1 MLEKIITIKKTG
13 RNVELEQAFMRVLL
27 VVSGVFY
34 ALFLASESKIEGGFY
49 NIVILIGYIYTIF
62 SLLIILQVYVHS
74 AGSKWRHTV
83 YMATDVALVCILLY
97 YLEEYGVPFFAVYL
111 WLTVGNGFRYGYKE
125 LVLCAV
131 LSLTGFVI
139 ISQFTVFWREQKLF
153 FITGIILLS
162 VIPMYVAV
170 MLKRLQMEKERAETA
185 NREKTRFLANVS
197 HEVRTPLNA
206 IVGFSS
212 MLDKIDDRVEQKR
225 YIKHINDASNSLM
238 SLVGGVLD
246 FSRIESGHVQIKQE
260 AVDLHE
266 LLNSVEGM
274 FSIQAEEKALEY
286 KTNIDESLPICISGD
301 KYRLQQILVNLV
313 GNAVKFTDDGAITVH
328 AGRMRS
334 GDNGERILFEII
346 DTGAGIPI
354 EIQPHIFERFRQ
366 ADDSVQR
373 RHGGTGLGTAIAKH
387 LVDLMKGEI
396 GVESEPGKGSRFW
409 FSIPLVEA
417 FQGESGSRTI
427 AGLQIGRGKGGN
439 LATILVADDS
449 ELNRHVMKDML
460 SQMGLQTA
468 FSESGMQ
475 TLEKL
480 QGHVY
485 DMLILDVQM
494 PGMSGF
500 EVIEKYRAG
509 LAAKAGIPI
518 IIITGEAT
526 AEVQD
531 DCERLGV
538 DKLLLKPVD
547 YDELRYTIASLL
559 PEGDNASDQG

>member
-1 MLEKIITIKKTG
+1 
-13 RNVELEQAFMRVLL
+13 MRVLL

-49 NIVILIGYIYTIF
+49 NIVILIGFIYTIF

-83 YMATDVALVCILLY
+83 YMTTDVALVCILLY

-125 LVLCAV
+125 LMLCAV

-260 AVDLHE
+260 AVNLHE

-354 EIQPHIFERFRQ
+354 EIQPHIFDRFRQ

>member
-1 MLEKIITIKKTG
+1 MSDNNKLEKEQASLRLVVVCIVFLYVLFITNKESFSSEYSGLLTKYGIFYIIISIVLRLFAEYELLSAVVRRYSGMVLDITIT
-13 RNVELEQAFMRVLL
+13 
-27 VVSGVFY
+27 
-34 ALFLASESKIEGGFY
+34 
-49 NIVILIGYIYTIF
+49 TIF
-62 SLLIILQVYVHS
+62 
-74 AGSKWRHTV
+74 
-83 YMATDVALVCILLY
+83 MY
-97 YLEEYGVPFFAVYL
+97 YLAEYGALLFSVYL
-111 WLTVGNGFRYGYKE
+111 WVAVGNGFRYGVRY
-125 LVLCAV
+125 LVFCV
-131 LSLTGFVI
+131 LLAISSFLYLSNVSTFWNKLEPMIVAGIVILTV
-139 ISQFTVFWREQKLF
+139 V
-153 FITGIILLS
+153 
-162 VIPMYVAV
+162 PAYVAV
-170 MLKRLQMEKERAETA
+170 LLKRLTMEKERAETA

-225 YIKHINDASNSLM
+225 YIKHIKDASNSLM
-238 SLVGGVLD
+238 ALVGGVLD

-260 AVDLHE
+260 AVNLYE
-266 LLNSVEGM
+266 LLYSVEGM
-274 FSIQAEEKALEY
+274 FSIQAEEKGLEY
-286 KTNIDESLPICISGD
+286 KTNIDESLPIFISGD

-313 GNAVKFTDDGAITVH
+313 GNAVKFTDNGAIIVH

-334 GDNGERILFEII
+334 GDGDGRILFEIS
-346 DTGAGIPI
+346 DTGVGISV
-354 EIQPHIFERFRQ
+354 EILPHIFDRFRQ

-387 LVDLMKGEI
+387 LVDLMHGEI

-409 FSIPLVEA
+409 FSIPLVETS
-417 FQGESGSRTI
+417 QGEAGSRTI
-427 AGLQIGRGKGGN
+427 AGLQIKPGKDGS
-439 LATILVADDS
+439 LAKILVADDS

-460 SQMGLQTA
+460 SQMGLQAA

-480 QGHVY
+480 QAHDY

-509 LAAKAGIPI
+509 LVAKTGIPI

-538 DKLLLKPVD
+538 DRLLLKPVD

-559 PEGDNASDQG
+559 PEGDNAPDQD